1 MSGVSAAR
9 MPPVMAELQR
19 LSLMPVSVL
28 AVLVVLPFVAMEY
41 VFSGLSL
48 LATVG
53 ALLRCDNKIT
63 ALKFITAHS
72 TGSLL
77 KAKLPNSI
85 AVRS

>member
-1 MSGVSAAR
+1 MPSA
-9 MPPVMAELQR
+9 MAELQR
-19 LSLMPVSVL
+19 LTLIPVSVL
-28 AVLVVLPFVAMEY
+28 AVVLFLPFVAMEY
-41 VFSGLSL
+41 VFNGLSL
-48 LATVG
+48 LATMG

>member
-1 MSGVSAAR
+1 LNSDSIQDSLGMGD
-9 MPPVMAELQR
+9 LQR
-19 LSLMPVSVL
+19 LTLVPVSVV
-28 AVLVVLPFVAMEY
+28 AVLLILPFAAMEY

-53 ALLRCDNKIT
+53 ALLRCDNRIT
-63 ALKFITAHS
+63 ALKFIAAHS

-77 KAKLPNSI
+77 REKLPNSI